1 MTRRH
6 VISSAGLAAVVVL
19 AGCSSHVST
28 RASSSVPAP
37 LSTTRSTPRKPS
49 PSESANT
56 VVTEALAVVAQQT
69 AMPLRGP
76 EGLPGHPLKARTWLT
91 AAVTAAPSRYTVELL
106 WAPFPG
112 PPPESR
118 SVFLSQVAD
127 PRVLIPDGSFGG
139 VQYPSS
145 TAAHAGLSHNNVAF
159 VSLPRGH
166 PSHRIV
172 DGVTL
177 HVWRLAPDG
186 TLITWR
192 ETGWTVELRGP
203 VTLAQARLL
212 VRAITRHRLPAGP
225 GLFAETM
232 TRTGTTTVLDWKQ
245 GRDIY
250 WVQASSVTVVLAMAR
265 ATVSYRQVSATLFG
279 NRRPLPPARIVAEDI
294 QLNRESPW
302 VDLAAPRQDEGVRPG
317 QLLMIAGHVL
327 THSPY
332 IVAPTS
338 PPDIGVSL
346 TAGYTKPSLGIA
358 SGVVTVS
365 ASGTFAGTLR
375 IPYELPALYGPRLT
389 LILQYSSHMA
399 PLTQILLRIGHR

>member
-1 MTRRH
+1 M
-6 VISSAGLAAVVVL
+6 
-19 AGCSSHVST
+19 
-28 RASSSVPAP
+28 
-37 LSTTRSTPRKPS
+37 
-49 PSESANT
+49 
-56 VVTEALAVVAQQT
+56 
-69 AMPLRGP
+69 
-76 EGLPGHPLKARTWLT
+76 
-91 AAVTAAPSRYTVELL
+91 
-106 WAPFPG
+106 
-112 PPPESR
+112 
-118 SVFLSQVAD
+118 
-127 PRVLIPDGSFGG
+127 
-139 VQYPSS
+139 
-145 TAAHAGLSHNNVAF
+145 
-159 VSLPRGH
+159 
-166 PSHRIV
+166 

-177 HVWRLAPDG
+177 HVWRLAPDA

-192 ETGWTVELRGP
+192 ENGWTVELRGP

-294 QLNRESPW
+294 QLNRDSPW